1 MQHCQALKA
10 FLVIVVYQRAS
21 QLRNRHFPCPCFN
34 FIYLLLLFPATAWLM
49 GQPGEGA
56 CLERLAQALS
66 VGLVFQP
73 PALWDAALFPFY
85 GGGNRRLDLCH
96 PGKSQGCGQGRLGG
110 RCENGEGCGYQ
121 RLPGFTL
128 EQEEWLRGP
137 RAAVRGKKWG
147 EGLRAR
153 QGVRSKSKL
162 IFPPFYPK

>member
-1 MQHCQALKA
+1 MQ
-10 FLVIVVYQRAS
+10 
-21 QLRNRHFPCPCFN
+21 
-34 FIYLLLLFPATAWLM
+34 
-49 GQPGEGA
+49 
-56 CLERLAQALS
+56 
-66 VGLVFQP
+66 
-73 PALWDAALFPFY
+73 ALFPLY

-128 EQEEWLRGP
+128 EQEEWRRGP

-153 QGVRSKSKL
+153 QGSPGLGPAAAGLATAAISLPRLLGSSTPNRSTRGLLVPETTSTE
-162 IFPPFYPK
+162 FYRVGLFKTAKTQRELA

>member
-1 MQHCQALKA
+1 MSCSPPPFQDGAKVQHCQALKA

-85 GGGNRRLDLCH
+85 GGGNSDVLT
-96 PGKSQGCGQGRLGG
+96 SATQGRVRAVARDGW
-110 RCENGEGCGYQ
+110 EG
-121 RLPGFTL
+121 
-128 EQEEWLRGP
+128 
-137 RAAVRGKKWG
+137 AVRMG
-147 EGLRAR
+147 RAVGTR
-153 QGVRSKSKL
+153 GFQASLWSRRSG
-162 IFPPFYPK
+162 